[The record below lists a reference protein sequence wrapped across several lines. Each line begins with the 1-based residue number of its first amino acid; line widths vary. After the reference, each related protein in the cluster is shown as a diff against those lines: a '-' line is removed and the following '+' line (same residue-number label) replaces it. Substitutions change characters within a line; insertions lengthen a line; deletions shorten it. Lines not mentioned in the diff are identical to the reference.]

1 MSILGL
7 VVAVESLE
15 HAKSVIAVAQQL
27 IQQDLQH
34 VLDHYPLVS
43 PLKDAVHHAVML
55 GGKRVRPALTYATA
69 HIKTSDIPASARRAA
84 VAVELI
90 HCYSLIHDD
99 LPCMDDDALRRGQ
112 PTVHILYGEAN
123 AMLAGDVLQ
132 SMAFDILTSDFFS
145 TDSNLD
151 LLVAAQQVQVL
162 AKASSQMVV
171 GQTLDLA
178 AEQRQINE
186 QELESIHLNKTGALI
201 QAAIAMGALSVGV
214 AKGSTEYQALLEY
227 GRSLGLAF
235 QVQDDVLDIT
245 ATTDQLGKPA
255 QSDVKLQKSTY
266 PALMGLDGAQRYAV
280 ALHTQAIDALA
291 VFAEQA
297 SSLKKIAYFLLK
309 RVN

>member
-1 MSILGL
+1 MT
-7 VVAVESLE
+7 VESLNDNKSQDSKQVID
-15 HAKSVIAVAQQL
+15 HARHL
-27 IQQDLQH
+27 IQQDLQY
-34 VLDHYPLVS
+34 VVDHYPLVS
-43 PLKDAVHHAVML
+43 PLKEAVHHAVML

-69 HIKTSDIPASARRAA
+69 NIKTNEIPASARRAA

-123 AMLAGDVLQ
+123 ALLAGDVLQ
-132 SMAFDILTSDFFS
+132 SLAFDVLTSDYFS

-178 AEQRQINE
+178 AEQKQVNE
-186 QELESIHLNKTGALI
+186 QELENIHLNKTGALI
-201 QAAIAMGALSVGV
+201 QAAIAMGALSIGF
-214 AKGSTEYQALLEY
+214 AKTSTEYLALLEY
-227 GRSLGLAF
+227 GRCLGLAF

-255 QSDVKLQKSTY
+255 QSDLKLQKSTY
-266 PALMGLDGAQRYAV
+266 PALMGLDGATQYAV
-280 ALHTQAIDALA
+280 QLHNQALA
-291 VFAEQA
+291 ALECIDDDTQE
-297 SSLKKIAYFLLK
+297 LERIALFLLQ
-309 RVN
+309 RSS